1 MRLLLALAPLTL
13 VAACGDVPVYVG
25 DRLIS
30 GGPRPAATAA
40 PATPAAPGT
49 APVQAAARTDEG
61 LTLFGQPVY
70 VGSRRVGVPGAPGV
84 GPPAFNVPVYIGD
97 TQIAGPAPGS
107 AAP

>member
-1 MRLLLALAPLTL
+1 MRLLLALAPLVL

-30 GGPRPAATAA
+30 GGPRTAEAAV
-40 PATPAAPGT
+40 PATPGAVPGT
-49 APVQAAARTDEG
+49 TPAVAPADEG

-70 VGSRRVGVPGAPGV
+70 IGNRRVGAPG
-84 GPPAFNVPVYIGD
+84 GAAGGAPAFNIPVYIGD
-97 TQIAGPAPGS
+97 TQIAGPGLDR

>member
-1 MRLLLALAPLTL
+1 MRLLLALAPLVL

-40 PATPAAPGT
+40 PGT
-49 APVQAAARTDEG
+49 APAQAAAPADEG

-70 VGSRRVGVPGAPGV
+70 IGDRRVGAPGAPGV

-97 TQIAGPAPGS
+97 TQIAGPVPDG